1 MKPRLLAGLALLL
14 AACAS
19 GPQATTL
26 GTTTTQQ
33 ETTST
38 TEQTTTTGQRT
49 TAPTT
54 TAAVTTTTA
63 AQTLI
68 RVEGGVKVE
77 GPDTISVRQG
87 EVVSFQ
93 VVADVADE
101 VHVHGYDL
109 LFETAPG
116 EPIVVEFMADAAGI
130 FEVELEE
137 SHLDLVNIEV
147 TP

>member
-1 MKPRLLAGLALLL
+1 MKPRLLASLALLL
-14 AACAS
+14 AACAT
-19 GPQATTL
+19 GPETTTL
-26 GTTTTQQ
+26 GTTTTQP
-33 ETTST
+33 EITST
-38 TEQTTTTGQRT
+38 TAQTATTGQPP
-49 TAPTT
+49 TAPT

-63 AQTLI
+63 AQNLI
-68 RVEGGVKVE
+68 RVEGGVKVD
-77 GPDTISVRQG
+77 GPDTISVAQG
-87 EVVSFQ
+87 ETVVFQ

-109 LFETAPG
+109 LFETVSG
-116 EPIVVEFMADAAGI
+116 EPIVVEFMADATGI